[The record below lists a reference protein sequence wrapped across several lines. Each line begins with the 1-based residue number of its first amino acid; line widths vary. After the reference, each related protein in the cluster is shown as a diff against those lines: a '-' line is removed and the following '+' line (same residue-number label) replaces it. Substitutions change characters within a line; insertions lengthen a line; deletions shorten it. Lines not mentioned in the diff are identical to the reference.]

1 MKKYII
7 LAIILFT
14 QFVAFSQNYE
24 NQKVEEIQTKID
36 NLVEKKK
43 NYFGQQADAIN
54 GQILALE
61 QEKSNLINSIKAK
74 RQAIEQQNNDNQN
87 IQKNNSYQT
96 QQTQNQLQQLK
107 TQQENSRQSFYNEM
121 NNSLNSF
128 ANSMQNAAMMQVY
141 NNLKARQYT
150 IDNFAKEN
158 QQKLDK
164 ILTIYNTIP
173 KDNFKKI
180 LNGTYKAYFISNKKY
195 CYAPDYEL
203 SYVED
208 CYVNVKSNVITN
220 IYMFGN
226 KELENNL
233 PSENPENSMLS
244 NGFVKYINLD
254 NLETYNIVIIEPYLK
269 NVDSNLS
276 LKENNVGY
284 ITLWSSNKEDE
295 GKIVYVQELF
305 DKYTKLNREI
315 AVKIQYAKNEKEI
328 KANTNAIK
336 TPFNLNYTIF
346 YLGEV
351 TNTPYGRIPLATKIS
366 DPKENNKELNSNE
379 HRYVQVKKYRE

>member
-7 LAIILFT
+7 LVIILFT
-14 QFVAFSQNYE
+14 QFIAFSQNHE

-74 RQAIEQQNNDNQN
+74 KQAIEQQNNDNQN
-87 IQKNNSYQT
+87 IQKNNPYQT

-128 ANSMQNAAMMQVY
+128 ANSMQNTAMMQIY

-173 KDNFKKI
+173 KDNFKKV

-295 GKIVYVQELF
+295 DKIVYVQELF

-315 AVKIQYAKNEKEI
+315 GVKIQYAKNEKEI
-328 KANTNAIK
+328 KANTNASK

>member
-1 MKKYII
+1 M
-7 LAIILFT
+7 LFT
-14 QFVAFSQNYE
+14 QFIAFSQSSDA
-24 NQKVEEIQTKID
+24 QKVDNLQAKID
-36 NLVEKKK
+36 KLQEMKK

-54 GQILALE
+54 SQILALE
-61 QEKSNLINSIKAK
+61 QEKSNLLISIKTK
-74 RQAIEQQNNDNQN
+74 NQAIEEQ
-87 IQKNNSYQT
+87 NNSYQNINK
-96 QQTQNQLQQLK
+96 QNNIQIQQNQNYQQSQSALLQLK
-107 TQQENSRQSFYNEM
+107 SQQENSRQNFYNEM
-121 NNSLNSF
+121 NSSLNNF

-141 NNLKARQYT
+141 NNLKARQFT

-158 QQKLDK
+158 QSKLDK
-164 ILTIYNTIP
+164 IVSIYNSIP
-173 KDNFKKI
+173 KENFNRI

-195 CYAPDYEL
+195 SYAPNYDL

-208 CYVNVKSNVITN
+208 CYVNVKNNIITN

-233 PSENPENSMLS
+233 PLENKENSNIN
-244 NGFVKYINLD
+244 NGFVKYIDLD
-254 NLETYNIVIIEPYLK
+254 NLETYNVVILEPYLK
-269 NVDSNLS
+269 NVDTNLL

-295 GKIVYVQELF
+295 GKIVYVQELY
-305 DKYTKLNREI
+305 DNYTKLNREI

-328 KANTNAIK
+328 KANTNALK
-336 TPFNLNYTIF
+336 TAFNLNYTIF
-346 YLGEV
+346 YLGEI

-366 DPKENNKELNSNE
+366 DPKENNKELTSNE